1 MGNNTFL
8 QEENTCTK
16 FVHLQNKN
24 LLVTQFFKLI
34 IISYN
39 TACTTQLQRFTINI
53 AFFKLFLGNH
63 ITC

>member
-16 FVHLQNKN
+16 FVHYKQQLTCNT
-24 LLVTQFFKLI
+24 VFFKLI

-39 TACTTQLQRFTINI
+39 TACTTQLHRFTINI
-53 AFFKLFLGNH
+53 AFF
-63 ITC
+63 